1 MPLMAL
7 LQLDLAFDLV
17 READTAER
25 DRSPGGE
32 FFVALEPAL
41 RQGLADRLLDLA
53 LGAHPQRLE
62 ELANAAVEHVFVHDR
77 LRCTIIRLSGGRRTA
92 AFATPDCANNSAFAP
107 M

>member
-32 FFVALEPAL
+32 FFVALELAL

-53 LGAHPQRLE
+53 LGAHSQRLE
-62 ELANAAVEHVFVHDR
+62 KLANARVENVFVHDS
-77 LRCTIIRLSGGRRTA
+77 LRCVIIRLSGGRRTG
-92 AFATPDCANNSAFAP
+92 AFTTSVCLGEFPF
-107 M
+107 